1 MYTPTSVELSRLLE
15 RAEGVRFDADPVH
28 GNRVRL
34 VWLLQQLGPRSFGLT
49 FFVMG
54 MLALIPGASTLVGVL
69 LAWPAVQLM
78 LGHGAAELPRLIG
91 RRTVAVARLAR
102 VIGLLAPRLA
112 RLERLVR
119 PRWPE
124 LFSTLRR
131 TIGVAMLLL
140 GLSMISPVPFSHIV
154 PALVIML
161 LALAYLEEDGLVL
174 LLALAGTTAA
184 LAITAATVWG
194 TVETIDWID
203 PAAH

>member
-1 MYTPTSVELSRLLE
+1 MYTPTSVELTRLLE
-15 RAEGVRFDADPVH
+15 RAEANRVDADRVPV
-28 GNRVRL
+28 
-34 VWLLQQLGPRSFGLT
+34 VWLLEQLGRRSFGLT
-49 FFVMG
+49 FFAMG
-54 MLALIPGASTLVGVL
+54 MVALIPGASTLVGVL

-78 LGHGAAELPRLIG
+78 LGHEAAELPRLIG
-91 RRTVAVARLAR
+91 RRTVAVPRLAR
-102 VIGLLAPRLA
+102 LISLLTPRLA

-131 TIGVAMLLL
+131 PTGVAMLLL
-140 GLSMISPVPFSHIV
+140 GLSMISPVPFSHVV

-174 LLALAGTTAA
+174 LIALAGAMAA

-203 PAAH
+203 PATH

>member
-1 MYTPTSVELSRLLE
+1 MYTPTSVELSQLLE
-15 RAEGVRFDADPVH
+15 RAEANRADA
-28 GNRVRL
+28 NRVAADRVPI
-34 VWLLQQLGPRSFGLT
+34 VWLLHQLGPRSFGLT

-54 MLALIPGASTLVGVL
+54 MVALVPGASTLVGVL

-78 LGHGAAELPRLIG
+78 LGHETAELPRLIG

-102 VIGLLAPRLA
+102 VIALLTPRLV
-112 RLERLVR
+112 RLERVVR

-124 LFSTLRR
+124 LFSTTRR
-131 TIGVAMLLL
+131 MTGVAMLLL
-140 GLSMISPVPFSHIV
+140 GLSMLSPVPFSHVV

-174 LLALAGTTAA
+174 LIALAGATVA

-203 PAAH
+203 PAEH